1 MSRAKLFFVI
11 IICITISGI
20 CCKSNKSPDI
30 PAIPI
35 GPDSGDVDN
44 HTFFSFTFD
53 PDDDSIAIKFDWGD
67 GNESN
72 WSPFVGSGD
81 TVSMTH
87 FYEKI
92 GSYEIRAK
100 AKDIHNAESDW
111 SEPHLFT
118 VGTEFFWFKE
128 YGGSGD
134 EFGYGIQKSQ
144 DNAYVIVGTTNSY
157 GAGGNDIYLIK
168 IDSSGNSIWE
178 KTYGGSGDDAGYSIR
193 CTSDGGYIIAGTTK
207 SFGDVDGDVYLL
219 KIDNSGNLLWQKVY
233 GDSGV
238 EYGYDLAITEN
249 GYIIT
254 GMTGSSGAGSG
265 DVWLIKTDFNGDTI
279 WTKTVGSAELDCGNS
294 IQVTK
299 DNGYIIAGYTFA
311 SGNGDVYLIK
321 TDANGNILWIKTYGG
336 SGFDSGNMVKQ
347 TLDNGYIIIGGNGN
361 IYILKTDASGNLV
374 WEKTYGSN
382 YTDNGY
388 AVEILPDNKY
398 VATGYVTV
406 NAADVYYIII
416 DGNGNL
422 IKEKTFGDYNDEYGR
437 GIVID
442 GDYCIIGGYKRTN
455 LLKTNIYVMKIKI

>member
-1 MSRAKLFFVI
+1 MSKVKSIFVV
-11 IICITISGI
+11 IICITILCL

-44 HTFFSFTFD
+44 HTFFSFTID
-53 PDDDSIAIKFDWGD
+53 PDGDSISIKFDWGD
-67 GNESN
+67 GEESN

-81 TVSMTH
+81 TVSMAH

-100 AKDIHNAESDW
+100 AKDIHNSESDW
-111 SEPHLFT
+111 SEPHLFII
-118 VGTEFFWFKE
+118 GSAFSWSKE

-134 EFGYGIQKSQ
+134 EFGYGLQKSP
-144 DNAYVIVGTTNSY
+144 DNSYVVVGSTNSY
-157 GAGGNDIYLIK
+157 GAGGNDVYLIK
-168 IDSSGNSIWE
+168 IDTLGNSVWE
-178 KTYGGSGDDAGYSIR
+178 KTYGGSGDDAGYSVK

-207 SFGDVDGDVYLL
+207 SFGDEDGDIYLL

-233 GDSGV
+233 GDSSV

-249 GYIIT
+249 GYVIT
-254 GMTGSSGAGSG
+254 GMTGSSGAGLG
-265 DVWLIKTDFNGDTI
+265 DVWLLKTDFNGDTI
-279 WTKTVGSAELDCGNS
+279 WTKTIGNAELDCGNS

-299 DNGYIIAGYTFA
+299 DNGYIITGYTFA

-321 TDANGNILWIKTYGG
+321 TDANGNILWTRAYGG
-336 SGFDSGNMVKQ
+336 SGFDSGDMVKQ
-347 TLDNGYIIIGGNGN
+347 TLNNGYIIIGGDGN
-361 IYILKTDASGNLV
+361 IYILKIDASGNPV

-382 YTDNGY
+382 YTDHGY

-406 NAADVYYIII
+406 NTADVYYIII
-416 DGNGNL
+416 DGKGNL
-422 IKEKTFGDYNDEYGR
+422 IKEKTYGDYNYEYGR

-442 GDYCIIGGYKRTN
+442 GDYCIISGYKRIN
-455 LLKTNIYVMKIKI
+455 LWKHNVYAMKIKI